1 MQRSYPSGAQKRAAA
16 LEKKEAQVAEK
27 IPKLTTFFTAAGGTR
42 EETEQR
48 PDSNAEAQA
57 IVFAP
62 EHAVTAEVNSL
73 SRKSDS
79 AMTIS
84 DSFSN
89 DPNLWPESISE
100 NFRNYWIQR
109 GAASCQHIN
118 ESFGSISSTP
128 TEFVQGGSKQIW
140 ISLERPD
147 AQSRGDKSGG
157 NRTDEDV
164 C

>member
-1 MQRSYPSGAQKRAAA
+1 MQRSYPIGAQKRAAA
-16 LEKKEAQVAEK
+16 LEKKKKEAKVAEK
-27 IPKLTTFFTAAGGTR
+27 IPKLITFFTAAGGTR
-42 EETEQR
+42 KETEQR

-62 EHAVTAEVNSL
+62 EHAVTAEVSSL
-73 SRKSDS
+73 SRESSS

-89 DPNLWPESISE
+89 DLNLWPESISE

-118 ESFGSISSTP
+118 ESFDI
-128 TEFVQGGSKQIW
+128 E
-140 ISLERPD
+140 L
-147 AQSRGDKSGG
+147 
-157 NRTDEDV
+157 
-164 C
+164 